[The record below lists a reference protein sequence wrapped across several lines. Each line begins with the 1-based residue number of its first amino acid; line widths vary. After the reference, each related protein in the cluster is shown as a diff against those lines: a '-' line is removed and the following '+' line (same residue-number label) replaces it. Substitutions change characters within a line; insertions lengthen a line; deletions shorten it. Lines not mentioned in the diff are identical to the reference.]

1 MPTTPVQKDF
11 AEVATVGNRSP
22 FPAYGTLHTPISGS
36 VQKHAMRATVV
47 RARRMARARAL

>member
-1 MPTTPVQKDF
+1 MPTTPVQEDF